1 MMLQL
6 DSLIHSPTL
15 APPLLSVGV
24 SVVVFV
30 GVSVVTVVVIVA
42 VMVWVTVG
50 SIDLEDSFV
59 MDSLLAIV

>member
-1 MMLQL
+1 MILHL
-6 DSLIHSPTL
+6 DSLIHPSTL

-24 SVVVFV
+24 FVVVMV
-30 GVSVVTVVVIVA
+30 GIFVVTVVIVA